1 MASIRVTP
9 RRLESQGN
17 ALIGF
22 AGDLADVLS
31 NIDSEIN
38 RIVDGWDGLSQD
50 AYYDMY
56 TTMKQSLD
64 KFPGT
69 CEFAWR
75 RNCICGAGIQQ
86 CGRTSFQSSF
96 KSAQ

>member
-9 RRLESQGN
+9 EELESQGN

-64 KFPGT
+64 KFPELVNLLGEGT
-69 CEFAWR
+69 VSAAQAFNSVDE
-75 RNCICGAGIQQ
+75 QL
-86 CGRTSFQSSF
+86 QSSF

>member
-9 RRLESQGN
+9 EELESQGN

-38 RIVDGWDGLSQD
+38 RDGLSQD

-64 KFPGT
+64 KFPELVNSLGEGT
-69 CEFAWR
+69 VSAAQAFNSVDE
-75 RNCICGAGIQQ
+75 QL
-86 CGRTSFQSSF
+86 QSSF